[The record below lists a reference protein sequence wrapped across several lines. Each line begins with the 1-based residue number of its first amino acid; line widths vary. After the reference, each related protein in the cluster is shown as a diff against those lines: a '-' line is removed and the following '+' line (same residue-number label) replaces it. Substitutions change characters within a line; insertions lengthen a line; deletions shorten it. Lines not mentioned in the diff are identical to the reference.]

1 MSVPPRVS
9 VKTLQ
14 PAVCGG
20 EGALPT
26 VVSSRDC
33 KSTCGPGLGEAREP
47 IGPVGRK
54 GSRRGMGWPVTLSA
68 RVKSKLGR
76 PSVHPW
82 PSYVLEE
89 GALPVDPK
97 EDARPA
103 AAVVLGPSPGAR
115 TRAPG
120 GSTARE
126 ALAPNLDPAG
136 PSTATATPP
145 RVRASPASL
154 PSAAAGPAPGRATR
168 RDWRRRGRGG
178 RPWRPL

>member
-26 VVSSRDC
+26 VGSSRDC

-47 IGPVGRK
+47 VGPVGRK

-68 RVKSKLGR
+68 GVKSKRGR

-82 PSYVLEE
+82 P
-89 GALPVDPK
+89 GLP
-97 EDARPA
+97 
-103 AAVVLGPSPGAR
+103 
-115 TRAPG
+115 
-120 GSTARE
+120 
-126 ALAPNLDPAG
+126 
-136 PSTATATPP
+136 
-145 RVRASPASL
+145 RASCSEL
-154 PSAAAGPAPGRATR
+154 PRLQAARAGACGVH
-168 RDWRRRGRGG
+168 GLGKEG
-178 RPWRPL
+178 N